1 MSYWSRLRSSISRW
15 RKNKINIKCKN
26 VLSELKQYDRARQF
40 CNRDVLIW
48 FLFLSNWKSYFHGW
62 KSTKLIEHCKGKWN
76 NWCLIRPTETGID
89 WRYNLVLSRLNFY
102 SPFWRTSLLLL
113 LDEKKNIGTG
123 WEGRGGPCPAPK
135 VCQINLSFFGWLL
148 ARSHDHWIHM
158 Q

>member
-1 MSYWSRLRSSISRW
+1 MSCQSLG
-15 RKNKINIKCKN
+15 NTVEHDNFATEMF
-26 VLSELKQYDRARQF
+26 ELLF
-40 CNRDVLIW
+40 
-48 FLFLSNWKSYFHGW
+48 FLSNWKSYFHGW

-135 VCQINLSFFGWLL
+135 VCQTS
-148 ARSHDHWIHM
+148 RSVTWSLNTHAIIAGREETKFVYENDFERECKNAIS
-158 Q
+158 